1 MKRVLHRGRGHGVEI
16 GMRKI
21 ATFALALCVAASAS
35 GHVSAE
41 EGVSDDKI
49 LFGQSAA
56 FKGPAS
62 ALGVGVREGIL
73 AAFNEANRSGGVHGR
88 RLELVSYDDGYE
100 PRKAID
106 NTRRL
111 IEDEHVFALLGEVGT
126 PTSLAVQPIAT
137 LAKVPFIGPVTGAGF
152 LRDARLRNVI
162 NIRASYEEETEEW
175 IRYLVDDLGLSRVAI
190 LYQDDSFGRAGLTGV
205 IKALDRRGLSIVAEG
220 TYMRNTTAVKTAFL
234 AIRRS
239 HPDAVAMVGAYKP
252 CADFIKLARQFDLD
266 ARFVNISFV
275 GSRALAKE
283 LGDDGKG
290 VLVSQVVPLPD
301 DRANPIVRRYR
312 DALLAFSPD
321 SKPGFVSLEG
331 YLIGRLV
338 VEALRKTGPD
348 LTREKFLTTIYDV
361 GEFDLDGL
369 VLAYGSGDNQ
379 GMDRVFITV
388 IGSDGRF
395 GKVGNVKE

>member
-1 MKRVLHRGRGHGVEI
+1 VKTGLRSVTTL
-16 GMRKI
+16 
-21 ATFALALCVAASAS
+21 ALALCVAGAAS
-35 GHVSAE
+35 GRVSAE
-41 EGVSDDKI
+41 EGVSDNKI

-56 FKGPAS
+56 FQGPAS

-73 AAFNEANRSGGVHGR
+73 AAFNEVNRSGGVHGR

-111 IEDEHVFALLGEVGT
+111 IEDDHVFALIGEVGT
-126 PTSLAVQPIAT
+126 STSQAVQPIAS
-137 LAKVPFIGPVTGAGF
+137 AAGVAFIGPFTGAGF

-162 NIRASYEEETEEW
+162 NVRASYEQETEAW
-175 IRYLVDDLGLSRVAI
+175 IRYLVDDLGLRRVAI
-190 LYQDDSFGRAGLTGV
+190 LYQDDSFGRAGLAGV
-205 IKALDRRGLSIVAEG
+205 IKALDRRGISIVAEG
-220 TYMRNTTAVKTAFL
+220 TYMRNTTAVKSAFL

-239 HPDAVAMVGAYKP
+239 RPDAVAMVGAYKP
-252 CADFIKLARQFDLD
+252 CAEFIKLARQFDLD

-290 VLVSQVVPLPD
+290 VIVSQVVPLPD
-301 DRANPIVRRYR
+301 DRAISIVRRYR
-312 DALLAFSPD
+312 DALLAFNPD
-321 SKPGFVSLEG
+321 AQPGFVSLEG
-331 YLIGRLV
+331 YLIGRFV
-338 VEALRKTGPD
+338 VEALRKTGPE

-369 VLAYGSGDNQ
+369 VLVYGSGDNQ
-379 GMDRVFITV
+379 GMDQVFMTV
-388 IGSDGRF
+388 IGSGGRF
-395 GKVGNVKE
+395 GKVSNVNE

>member
-1 MKRVLHRGRGHGVEI
+1 MKTGLRSVTTL
-16 GMRKI
+16 
-21 ATFALALCVAASAS
+21 ALALCVAGAAS
-35 GHVSAE
+35 GRVSAE
-41 EGVSDDKI
+41 EGVSDNKI

-56 FKGPAS
+56 FQGPAS

-73 AAFNEANRSGGVHGR
+73 AAFNEVNRSGGVHGR

-111 IEDEHVFALLGEVGT
+111 IEDDHVFALIGEVGT
-126 PTSLAVQPIAT
+126 STSQAVQPIAS
-137 LAKVPFIGPVTGAGF
+137 AAGVAFIGPFTGAGF

-162 NIRASYEEETEEW
+162 NVRASYEQETEAW
-175 IRYLVDDLGLSRVAI
+175 IRYLVDDLGLRRVAI
-190 LYQDDSFGRAGLTGV
+190 LYQDDSFGRAGLAGV
-205 IKALDRRGLSIVAEG
+205 IKALDRRGISIVAEG
-220 TYMRNTTAVKTAFL
+220 TYMRNTTAVKSAFL

-239 HPDAVAMVGAYKP
+239 RPDAVAMVGAYKP
-252 CADFIKLARQFDLD
+252 CAEFIKLARQFDLD

-290 VLVSQVVPLPD
+290 VIVSQVVPLPD
-301 DRANPIVRRYR
+301 DRAIPIVRRYR
-312 DALLAFSPD
+312 DALLAFNPD
-321 SKPGFVSLEG
+321 AQPGFVSLEG
-331 YLIGRLV
+331 YLIGRFV
-338 VEALRKTGPD
+338 VEALRKTGPE

-369 VLAYGSGDNQ
+369 VLVYGSGDNQ
-379 GMDRVFITV
+379 GMDQVFMTV
-388 IGSDGRF
+388 IGSGGRF
-395 GKVGNVKE
+395 GKVSNVNE